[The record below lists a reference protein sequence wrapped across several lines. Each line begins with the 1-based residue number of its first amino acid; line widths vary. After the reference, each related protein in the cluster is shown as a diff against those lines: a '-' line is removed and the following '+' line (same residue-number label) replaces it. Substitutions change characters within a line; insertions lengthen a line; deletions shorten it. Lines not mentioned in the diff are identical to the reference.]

1 MKLKIAALA
10 VVCAVFTLFAQKG
23 NPAQFTL
30 NDLHGA
36 SVSLSE
42 YKGQVVVIDFWAT
55 WCQGCKEAFPKLNVL
70 VNDFG
75 SRGVSVLGINIDHM
89 KPERIESFAEKA
101 NLAYKIL
108 LDPKAETVKQF
119 GIKGVPSLAVV
130 GKDGKI
136 EAIFRGINGDT
147 EKDIRALIT
156 QLKSPAANCGAS
168 SIPKEEDNCSRLLT
182 PKQASGNPQTLGLTQ
197 DK

>member
-1 MKLKIAALA
+1 MKLKFAALGIT
-10 VVCAVFTLFAQKG
+10 CAVFTLFAQKG

-30 NDLHGA
+30 NDLHGTP
-36 SVSLSE
+36 VSLSE

-55 WCQGCKEAFPKLNVL
+55 WCQGCKEAFPKLNAL

-75 SRGVSVLGINIDHM
+75 ARNVSVLGINIDHI

-101 NLAYKIL
+101 NLDYKIL
-108 LDPKAETVKQF
+108 LDPKAATVKQF

-136 EAIFRGINGDT
+136 EAIFRGINADT
-147 EKDIRALIT
+147 EKDIQALLT
-156 QLKSPAANCGAS
+156 QL
-168 SIPKEEDNCSRLLT
+168 T
-182 PKQASGNPQTLGLTQ
+182 QA
-197 DK
+197 K